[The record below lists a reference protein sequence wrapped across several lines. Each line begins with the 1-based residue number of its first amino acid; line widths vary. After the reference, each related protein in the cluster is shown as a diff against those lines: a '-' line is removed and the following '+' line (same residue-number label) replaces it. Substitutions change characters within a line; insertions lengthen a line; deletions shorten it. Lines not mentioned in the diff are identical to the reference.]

1 MIDCKSIGAR
11 IRYHRTINKI
21 SQEELAFRTQM
32 SRVHIGYIERGE
44 RAPSLESVINIANAL
59 NVSADELLLGNLLVA
74 ESRMS
79 TEELDILNDCSTEE
93 CEILLKSMKGL
104 KETIRAY
111 RITK

>member
-1 MIDCKSIGAR
+1 
-11 IRYHRTINKI
+11 
-21 SQEELAFRTQM
+21 M

-44 RAPSLESVINIANAL
+44 RAPSLESVINIANSL
-59 NVSADELLLGNLLVA
+59 NVSADELLVGNLLVA

>member
-1 MIDCKSIGAR
+1 
-11 IRYHRTINKI
+11 
-21 SQEELAFRTQM
+21 M

-59 NVSADELLLGNLLVA
+59 NVSADELLVGNLLVA

>member
-1 MIDCKSIGAR
+1 M
-11 IRYHRTINKI
+11 
-21 SQEELAFRTQM
+21 QEKLAFRTQM

-59 NVSADELLLGNLLVA
+59 NVSADELLVGNLLVA

>member
-1 MIDCKSIGAR
+1 
-11 IRYHRTINKI
+11 
-21 SQEELAFRTQM
+21 M
-32 SRVHIGYIERGE
+32 SRVHIGYIGRGE

-59 NVSADELLLGNLLVA
+59 NVSADELLVGNLLVA